1 MSIGYRRSDDDDWLR
16 RWWWPWS
23 SWEEMTKLIA
33 GGGIFKKFEEMR
45 SNMERVL
52 EETTRDVDH
61 LPNELI
67 REHNTP
73 TGKVREVGPLVYGYS
88 VIIGSD
94 GKPKVRVFGNIRS
107 SLDREGNVQ
116 PMLVAEREPLTD
128 VLINDKEIKLTVEMP
143 GISKDDIQINVDD
156 SALEISTTE
165 TAPKK
170 YRGIVDLPPQVDIE
184 IVKSKYNN
192 GLLEIVFGKKTK
204 QKGRDIK
211 IN

>member
-1 MSIGYRRSDDDDWLR
+1 MSISDRRGDDDWLR

-33 GGGIFKKFEEMR
+33 GGGVFKKFEDMR

-52 EETTRDVDH
+52 EETTRDVAN

-67 REHNTP
+67 REYSTP

-88 VIIGSD
+88 VIIDSN
-94 GKPKVRVFGNIRS
+94 GKPKVRVFGNVRS
-107 SLDREGNVQ
+107 SLDHEGIVQ
-116 PMLVAEREPLTD
+116 PMLVTEREPLTD
-128 VLINDKEIKLTVEMP
+128 ILITDKEIKLTVEMP
-143 GISKDDIQINVDD
+143 GISKGDIQINVYD
-156 SALEISTTE
+156 STLEISTTE

-170 YRGIVDLPPQVDIE
+170 YRSILDLPPQVDIE
-184 IVKSKYNN
+184 TAKSKYNN

-211 IN
+211 VN